1 MGLQLEFLNL
11 KMKILLAVVVLTIVG
26 AHAASDIVVKVDE
39 EELSPLLR
47 TFCCGSVQ
55 QRCARACTGR
65 SCSLRCQGYCGVFNS
80 RCGPYTCSSVTNA
93 CQSTT
98 TTTTTAAATTAAD
111 TTTGGATTTDSA
123 NTTGGETTTG
133 GATTTGGN
141 TTTGGATTTAAGTTS
156 GDATTTGGAT
166 TAGDATTTDAATT
179 TAA

>member
-1 MGLQLEFLNL
+1 MGNREAPVANMRF
-11 KMKILLAVVVLTIVG
+11 LLAVAVLTVVG

-65 SCSLRCQGYCGVFNS
+65 SCSLRCQGYCGIFNS

-98 TTTTTAAATTAAD
+98 TTTTTA
-111 TTTGGATTTDSA
+111 
-123 NTTGGETTTG
+123 
-133 GATTTGGN
+133 
-141 TTTGGATTTAAGTTS
+141 TTAAGTT
-156 GDATTTGGAT
+156 A
-166 TAGDATTTDAATT
+166 AGT
-179 TAA
+179 TAAGTTAAGTT

>member
-1 MGLQLEFLNL
+1 MKFLVA
-11 KMKILLAVVVLTIVG
+11 LAVFTVVGV
-26 AHAASDIVVKVDE
+26 HATSDIVVKVE
-39 EELSPLLR
+39 EKELSPLLR
-47 TFCCGSVQ
+47 TFCCGNVQ

-98 TTTTTAAATTAAD
+98 TTTTTTAAATTAAD

-123 NTTGGETTTG
+123 TTTGGETTTG
-133 GATTTGGN
+133 GD

-166 TAGDATTTDAATT
+166 TAGDATTTGAATT

>member
-1 MGLQLEFLNL
+1 MGAIRMKFLV
-11 KMKILLAVVVLTIVG
+11 ATAVLTVVG
-26 AHAASDIVVKVDE
+26 VHATSDIVVKVKE

-47 TFCCGSVQ
+47 TFCCGNVQ

-93 CQSTT
+93 CESTT

-111 TTTGGATTTDSA
+111 TTTGAATTTDSA
-123 NTTGGETTTG
+123 TTTG
-133 GATTTGGN
+133 GD

-156 GDATTTGGAT
+156 GDATTTGGET
-166 TAGDATTTDAATT
+166 TTGGDATTTGAATT

>member
-1 MGLQLEFLNL
+1 MGAEYMGNREAPVANMRF
-11 KMKILLAVVVLTIVG
+11 LLAVAVLTVVG
-26 AHAASDIVVKVDE
+26 THAASDIVVKVDE

-98 TTTTTAAATTAAD
+98 TTTTTATTAA
-111 TTTGGATTTDSA
+111 
-123 NTTGGETTTG
+123 E
-133 GATTTGGN
+133 
-141 TTTGGATTTAAGTTS
+141 TTAAGTT
-156 GDATTTGGAT
+156 A
-166 TAGDATTTDAATT
+166 AGT
-179 TAA
+179 TAAGTTAAGTTAAGTTAAGTTAAG

>member
-1 MGLQLEFLNL
+1 MGQLEFLKL
-11 KMKILLAVVVLTIVG
+11 KMKFLLTVVVLTIVG

-93 CQSTT
+93 CQQPTDAATT
-98 TTTTTAAATTAAD
+98 AAATTAAATTAAATTAAD
-111 TTTGGATTTDSA
+111 A
-123 NTTGGETTTG
+123 
-133 GATTTGGN
+133 
-141 TTTGGATTTAAGTTS
+141 TTAA
-156 GDATTTGGAT
+156 
-166 TAGDATTTDAATT
+166 
-179 TAA
+179 

>member
-1 MGLQLEFLNL
+1 MGVLHLV
-11 KMKILLAVVVLTIVG
+11 KMKFLLAVALLTVVG

-39 EELSPLLR
+39 EDLSPLLR

-98 TTTTTAAATTAAD
+98 TTTTTATTAAETTAAGTTAAGTTAAGTTAAG
-111 TTTGGATTTDSA
+111 TTTGGD
-123 NTTGGETTTG
+123 
-133 GATTTGGN
+133 
-141 TTTGGATTTAAGTTS
+141 TTTGGATTTAA
-156 GDATTTGGAT
+156 ATTTEN
-166 TAGDATTTDAATT
+166 TA
-179 TAA
+179 

>member
-1 MGLQLEFLNL
+1 MGTSVLHLV
-11 KMKILLAVVVLTIVG
+11 KMKFLLAVALLTVVG
-26 AHAASDIVVKVDE
+26 AYAASDIVVKVDE

-111 TTTGGATTTDSA
+111 TTTGGATTTGSA
-123 NTTGGETTTG
+123 TTTGGETTSG
-133 GATTTGGN
+133 GDTTTA
-141 TTTGGATTTAAGTTS
+141 GATTTAAGTTS
-156 GDATTTGGAT
+156 GDATTTGSE
-166 TAGDATTTDAATT
+166 TTTGAATT
-179 TAA
+179 

>member
-1 MGLQLEFLNL
+1 MGNREAPVANMRF
-11 KMKILLAVVVLTIVG
+11 LLAIAVLTVVG
-26 AHAASDIVVKVDE
+26 THAASDIVVKVDE

-98 TTTTTAAATTAAD
+98 TTTTTTTTAA
-111 TTTGGATTTDSA
+111 
-123 NTTGGETTTG
+123 E
-133 GATTTGGN
+133 
-141 TTTGGATTTAAGTTS
+141 TTAAGTTAA
-156 GDATTTGGAT
+156 GTTAAAT
-166 TAGDATTTDAATT
+166 TAP
-179 TAA
+179 

>member
-1 MGLQLEFLNL
+1 MGNQEAPVANMRF
-11 KMKILLAVVVLTIVG
+11 LLAVAVLTVVG

-47 TFCCGSVQ
+47 SFCCGSVQ

-98 TTTTTAAATTAAD
+98 TTTTT
-111 TTTGGATTTDSA
+111 
-123 NTTGGETTTG
+123 
-133 GATTTGGN
+133 
-141 TTTGGATTTAAGTTS
+141 TTTAAGTT
-156 GDATTTGGAT
+156 A
-166 TAGDATTTDAATT
+166 AGT
-179 TAA
+179 TAAGTTAAGTTAAETTAAG

>member
-1 MGLQLEFLNL
+1 MGTLAFAIEMKFLVA
-11 KMKILLAVVVLTIVG
+11 LAVLTVVG
-26 AHAASDIVVKVDE
+26 AHATSDIVVKVEE

-47 TFCCGSVQ
+47 TFCCGNVQ

-65 SCSLRCQGYCGVFNS
+65 SCSFRCQGYCGVFNS

-123 NTTGGETTTG
+123 TTTGSETTTG
-133 GATTTGGN
+133 GDTTTG
-141 TTTGGATTTAAGTTS
+141 
-156 GDATTTGGAT
+156 DDTTTGGAT
-166 TAGDATTTDAATT
+166 TAAGDATTTGSETTTGAATT
-179 TAA
+179 TESTA

>member
-1 MGLQLEFLNL
+1 MGNQEAPVANMRF
-11 KMKILLAVVVLTIVG
+11 LLAVAVLTVVG
-26 AHAASDIVVKVDE
+26 THAASDIVVKVDE

-98 TTTTTAAATTAAD
+98 TTTTTTTTAA
-111 TTTGGATTTDSA
+111 
-123 NTTGGETTTG
+123 E
-133 GATTTGGN
+133 
-141 TTTGGATTTAAGTTS
+141 TTAAGTTAA
-156 GDATTTGGAT
+156 GTTAAGTTAAGTTAAGT
-166 TAGDATTTDAATT
+166 TAGGT
-179 TAA
+179 TAAAGTTAAGPTAAGTTAGGTTA

>member
-1 MGLQLEFLNL
+1 MGTLASAIEMKFLVA
-11 KMKILLAVVVLTIVG
+11 LAVLTVVG
-26 AHAASDIVVKVDE
+26 AHATSDIVVKVEE

-47 TFCCGSVQ
+47 TFCCGNVQ

-98 TTTTTAAATTAAD
+98 TT
-111 TTTGGATTTDSA
+111 DSA
-123 NTTGGETTTG
+123 TTTGGETTTG
-133 GATTTGGN
+133 GDTTTGDD

-156 GDATTTGGAT
+156 GDATTTGSE
-166 TAGDATTTDAATT
+166 TTTGAATT
-179 TAA
+179 TESTA

>member
-1 MGLQLEFLNL
+1 MGAIEMKFLVA
-11 KMKILLAVVVLTIVG
+11 LAVLTVVGV
-26 AHAASDIVVKVDE
+26 HATSDIVVKVEE

-98 TTTTTAAATTAAD
+98 TTTTTTAAATTAA
-111 TTTGGATTTDSA
+111 
-123 NTTGGETTTG
+123 ETTTG
-133 GATTTGGN
+133 GD

-156 GDATTTGGAT
+156 GDATTTGSETTTGAT
-166 TAGDATTTDAATT
+166 TTGAATT
-179 TAA
+179 TESTA

>member
-1 MGLQLEFLNL
+1 MGNREAPVANMRF
-11 KMKILLAVVVLTIVG
+11 LLAVAVLTVVG
-26 AHAASDIVVKVDE
+26 AHAASDIVVKVEE

-98 TTTTTAAATTAAD
+98 TTTTTATTAA
-111 TTTGGATTTDSA
+111 
-123 NTTGGETTTG
+123 E
-133 GATTTGGN
+133 
-141 TTTGGATTTAAGTTS
+141 TTAAGTT
-156 GDATTTGGAT
+156 A
-166 TAGDATTTDAATT
+166 AGT
-179 TAA
+179 TAAGTTAAGTTAAGTTAAGTTAAAPTAP